1 MFGLDMTKRGPNG
14 EVHCGESLGGVLGDG
29 LEALSVGVEA
39 VELEVCLDKSGSSA
53 SVSSK
58 PCVSPGMLILTQP
71 LTHLLEMEDWN
82 SGGSE

>member
-39 VELEVCLDKSGSSA
+39 VELDACLDKSE
-53 SVSSK
+53 K
-58 PCVSPGMLILTQP
+58 EI
-71 LTHLLEMEDWN
+71 
-82 SGGSE
+82 

>member
-39 VELEVCLDKSGSSA
+39 VELEVCLDKSEKEGDNKFRKYLSNNFE
-53 SVSSK
+53 
-58 PCVSPGMLILTQP
+58 C
-71 LTHLLEMEDWN
+71 LLQ
-82 SGGSE
+82 